1 MIITDLSPD
10 ARAVADLLAACPV
23 GETITHAAV
32 SSVIGR
38 NITSCRHIVYTAMR
52 VAQRE
57 AGAVFVTLRGEGY
70 RRIEPAQIAATV
82 GQAARQHI
90 RRTAGRARRTMVA
103 GTARMNDLQPDAQ
116 RRLAAE
122 VSAMSLIEHVTQDAR
137 VKPGSDAPTAPT
149 PVAITAQRLLASLAA

>member
-1 MIITDLSPD
+1 
-10 ARAVADLLAACPV
+10 
-23 GETITHAAV
+23 
-32 SSVIGR
+32 
-38 NITSCRHIVYTAMR
+38 
-52 VAQRE
+52 
-57 AGAVFVTLRGEGY
+57 
-70 RRIEPAQIAATV
+70 V

-103 GTARMNDLQPDAQ
+103 GTARRNDLQPDAQ

-137 VKPGSDAPTAPT
+137 VKPGIDAPTAPT

>member
-1 MIITDLSPD
+1 MGT
-10 ARAVADLLAACPV
+10 A
-23 GETITHAAV
+23 GEL
-32 SSVIGR
+32 
-38 NITSCRHIVYTAMR
+38 
-52 VAQRE
+52 E
-57 AGAVFVTLRGEGY
+57 AGR
-70 RRIEPAQIAATV
+70 
-82 GQAARQHI
+82 AARTVASL
-90 RRTAGRARRTMVA
+90 RDAGRARRTMVA